1 METLGK
7 LLDRNAKLYGEEEAF
22 VFSGRHSTY
31 RELQRRSGRLSAA
44 LYRLG
49 VRRQDRISIL
59 AMNCPEYLEVLGAGH
74 LAGYIIGTV
83 NYRLT
88 LPEMEFVVGDSAPT
102 VFIFEEQYKDIVGA
116 LRASAPSV
124 QSFICIGSAPD
135 WALSYEDLIAGETE
149 ERAPIVSQP
158 DDFVHLQY
166 SSGTTGRPKGVVK
179 THRAELARG
188 EIFSA
193 QLRMLSNDRSLVMM
207 PLFHTGALSIVLAS
221 QWIGASVVLHRK
233 FDAAAALSD
242 IEQYR
247 IAMTHMAP
255 TLVRALL
262 DSPDIDSRDL
272 SSLKTLFYAAA
283 PMPVALLKRALERLG
298 PILANGYGTT
308 EGGGTF
314 LQKHYHRP
322 DGDERDRRR
331 LFSVGQPIAHA
342 EIRVIDAAG
351 ETLPAETAGEIVIK
365 SSSMMTCYWNN
376 SVATQQS
383 LRDGWLSTGDIG
395 LIDEDGFLYLVD
407 RKKDMI
413 ISGGE
418 NIYCQEVEQIL
429 MNCAG
434 VREAVVLGVPDDYWG
449 ENVAAFVIL
458 EDGAAVSA
466 EEITTF
472 SNKHLARY
480 KVPKIITFVDD
491 VPRVASGK
499 VDKRALKA
507 DYLAGQATPS

>member
-166 SSGTTGRPKGVVK
+166 SSGTTAAR
-179 THRAELARG
+179 RA
-188 EIFSA
+188 
-193 QLRMLSNDRSLVMM
+193 
-207 PLFHTGALSIVLAS
+207 
-221 QWIGASVVLHRK
+221 W
-233 FDAAAALSD
+233 
-242 IEQYR
+242 
-247 IAMTHMAP
+247 
-255 TLVRALL
+255 
-262 DSPDIDSRDL
+262 
-272 SSLKTLFYAAA
+272 
-283 PMPVALLKRALERLG
+283 
-298 PILANGYGTT
+298 
-308 EGGGTF
+308 
-314 LQKHYHRP
+314 
-322 DGDERDRRR
+322 
-331 LFSVGQPIAHA
+331 
-342 EIRVIDAAG
+342 
-351 ETLPAETAGEIVIK
+351 
-365 SSSMMTCYWNN
+365 
-376 SVATQQS
+376 
-383 LRDGWLSTGDIG
+383 
-395 LIDEDGFLYLVD
+395 
-407 RKKDMI
+407 
-413 ISGGE
+413 
-418 NIYCQEVEQIL
+418 
-429 MNCAG
+429 
-434 VREAVVLGVPDDYWG
+434 
-449 ENVAAFVIL
+449 
-458 EDGAAVSA
+458 
-466 EEITTF
+466 
-472 SNKHLARY
+472 
-480 KVPKIITFVDD
+480 
-491 VPRVASGK
+491 
-499 VDKRALKA
+499 
-507 DYLAGQATPS
+507 